1 MLNKSLVDTVLKSL
15 TGKQLV
21 KGVKVY
27 NNLVREFDG
36 DIGSV
41 IDRMAT
47 VASNNLQPLLDMM
60 QIKVKTMTA
69 NDRTKTQCIAQEYFM
84 ANSYLTADRVKLV
97 MTRLKAKMTDIE
109 WAALKRSLGSVIF
122 FDKYVV

>member
-1 MLNKSLVDTVLKSL
+1 MLYSGLVDTVLKSL

-47 VASNNLQPLLDMM
+47 VASNNLQPLLDMVKM
-60 QIKVKTMTA
+60 QKLEYELLRRNLNYYVITFPMSLKINIPSKGIKFLA
-69 NDRTKTQCIAQEYFM
+69 
-84 ANSYLTADRVKLV
+84 S
-97 MTRLKAKMTDIE
+97 
-109 WAALKRSLGSVIF
+109 
-122 FDKYVV
+122 